1 MGVELTDIMLRLAGV
16 GGAHRIF
23 SRSSRLTVTPSIRN
37 STTDSSKTTKNETVT
52 EEEQQPPHDPWKE
65 YREAE
70 ERERLII
77 ADKITNRYMFQG
89 IFLLILLCAFPMW
102 NFYVANLSDIQ
113 PLDEDVIKLKKLKAR
128 LEQQNAEKLAAEQ
141 EAAKRALE
149 EVSKKEEK

>member
-52 EEEQQPPHDPWKE
+52 EEEQQ
-65 YREAE
+65 
-70 ERERLII
+70 RLII

-149 EVSKKEEK
+149 EVSKKEE